1 MSTEILKIVMN
12 DSDVAPLTLPSIEMI
27 NKAFTYSKDFK
38 NDAELFETVHGH
50 IIVFNKNERAYH
62 DWQKGKTE
70 RLAKKDLDFFAAL
83 VGFRWVES
91 TLDKLSIGFKNTP

>member
-12 DSDVAPLTLPSIEMI
+12 NSDVTPLTLASIKMI
-27 NKAFTYSKDFK
+27 NKAFTYSENFQ
-38 NDAELFETVHGH
+38 NDAELFETSHGH

-62 DWQKGKTE
+62 DWQKGKAE
-70 RLAKKDLDFFAAL
+70 RLIKKDLDFFAAL
-83 VGFRWVES
+83 VGFRWVEA